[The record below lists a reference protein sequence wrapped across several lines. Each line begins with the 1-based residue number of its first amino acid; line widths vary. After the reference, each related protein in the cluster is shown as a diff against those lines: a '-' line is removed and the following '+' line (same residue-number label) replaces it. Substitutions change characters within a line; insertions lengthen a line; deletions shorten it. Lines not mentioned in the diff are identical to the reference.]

1 MFLVHRSSL
10 KRRGAALVCLAVHG
24 RSPCLASLPEGG
36 SARSVDCSV
45 PAETLSAVAQRSGKA
60 EVQNQVAVEV
70 PELPPFLLWRAHCLT
85 EDGSLPVVVSNR
97 EDFRRSRGDDAT
109 RDSLRQLLDHG
120 RPSPL
125 YVRIFY

>member
-1 MFLVHRSSL
+1 MAGAPVWRAY
-10 KRRGAALVCLAVHG
+10 RRED
-24 RSPCLASLPEGG
+24 LPE
-36 SARSVDCSV
+36 AWTAPV
-45 PAETLSAVAQRSGKA
+45 PAGTLSVVAQQSGKA

-109 RDSLRQLLDHG
+109 RDSLRHLLDHG
-120 RPSPL
+120 RPAPL

>member
-1 MFLVHRSSL
+1 MSL
-10 KRRGAALVCLAVHG
+10 DAHC
-24 RSPCLASLPEGG
+24 RSPFAWRAYRRDDPAEAWAAPVL
-36 SARSVDCSV
+36 
-45 PAETLSAVAQRSGKA
+45 AETLPAVGQRSGKA

-85 EDGSLPVVVSNR
+85 VSDSLPVVVSNR

-109 RDSLRQLLDHG
+109 RDSIRHLFDHG
-120 RPSPL
+120 RPSPI